1 MAADDEKTTGEET
14 ASRGVESEAWMHD
27 FLLLD
32 GPISKAVQLTTM
44 FDGNH
49 RVRRPQNLGGG
60 GGSRSRRTVG
70 GGGGARGRPSSFG
83 TTSTV
88 GGGAS
93 SITGIPDRKSQLLEQ
108 ARIQREQRREVARR
122 NGAAKNIQR
131 VYRAWT
137 CRASMVQQQPRGT
150 TSTTVVA
157 ENTCSGNRNGSSVGN
172 DGDTTIVQ
180 GETDTLRS
188 RYDHLVDDLLGGS
201 VDQQQQRMQAAVVEA
216 TSLLSLLLSPTLLPV
231 LVRQQRKLQPDT
243 GGRAV
248 VTDTDIVLGHLVLP
262 YARIVEKFGGMPQQ
276 QQQQQQEGGCAFASG
291 RIVRRCLILLQSLA
305 FGPSSSS
312 SPATSPSVAATS
324 LIGLISALL
333 GGADTDAQSQSQSSE
348 ALLTTTL
355 CNSTST
361 SPLEGYGPVLLFLCF
376 RDWFALATSSQ
387 KSHLDQKVIFCTAG
401 ILLRLSTRAAS
412 ILSSSGRP
420 ESSDK
425 QQQQLPP
432 SQPTGGA
439 DAKSILAAALFTSMV
454 NGEAGVKDEWSAE
467 IDHCIGSMFPGNRT
481 VRSGGSGPSGYIAL
495 FASLIQA
502 LDSKGTDTSSLDAV
516 GDVVRSM
523 VVGKEVTLLS
533 NALDHLAIQID
544 AQSSL
549 LIVRL
554 LKYVLDERPD
564 LAIVA
569 SLSAK
574 GEDVQRTLL
583 NSSGTNIVDLT
594 TNADGDV
601 DDDDDSSSDSDE
613 DMEEQAPQ
621 QPMAFAGMAQ
631 QGSGVARRAAAS
643 TGGNAMAGQK
653 RSRSSRFSRQDLQTT
668 GKLDRLYHTEFGNA
682 RREVLSRLKEKS
694 DSSSDANL
702 LIALGARIGSGNIM
716 GLLGVS
722 LFPSVKSESSSIQP
736 GRFVFISVLSRLL
749 QSVTCSKIR
758 NNAASPLLS
767 NLSFN
772 SELLEGL
779 WSFAKG
785 LANGGLGVHS
795 DSQALATVEVML
807 VFCDLFAHQ
816 LMAVDDDEFVARYA
830 SNDNN
835 DVVIVAD
842 EVVSHVRRCLYD
854 TYWARPVTRKDVLVP
869 SRVER
874 LNLEAIFNCHRLRL
888 LLSGTKLFNSLHERW
903 SRLFRSTP
911 FCDEQAWLFPNLVT
925 KGRDDDAVMVGGISS
940 SNAAHADNDG
950 LSDNESDASPM
961 DVDASS
967 LDGNGGSGGNQEP
980 TAADEENDALASTFS
995 DPKMARVLTAI
1006 PQALPF
1012 DRRVKMF
1019 SSLVSADKARTQDET
1034 RAFRQA
1040 MMRAMDSDEE
1050 WEFTGREQA
1059 EIRRDHL
1066 YDDSMH
1072 QLNKLGRKLRRKVQ
1086 ITMVNKH
1093 GQQEAGIDGG
1103 GVFKEFL
1110 DDLISEAFNP
1120 DAGSGE
1126 ASPRRPLFA
1135 VSPTETLA
1143 VNFDAGRDQAILS
1156 HYEFVGRVLGKSVYE
1171 SILVEPQFCLPFL
1184 NQLLGKQNTL
1194 DDLRGLDPE
1203 YYRHLNGL
1211 RRMSADDIAGL
1222 GLSFELTRGGETV
1235 ELMPGGSSIPVT
1247 KSNAIRY
1254 VHLVAHRKLNVDS
1267 TVQTSAFLRGFRDL
1281 IPAAWVRLFSA
1292 NELQKLISGDDTVK
1306 GIDVAGLRA
1315 ATVYAGGYHPSQP
1328 IMQWFW
1334 EVVEEFTPSQQRD
1347 FLKFMTSC
1355 SRQPLLGFQGLVPV
1369 PCIQQIRLTV
1379 DEEEG
1384 GEGGGQQAS
1393 GENAMIS
1400 KARLPTSSTC
1410 MNLLKL
1416 PKYKSKEMLR
1426 EKLLYAIESG
1436 AGFELS

>member
-1 MAADDEKTTGEET
+1 M
-14 ASRGVESEAWMHD
+14 
-27 FLLLD
+27 
-32 GPISKAVQLTTM
+32 
-44 FDGNH
+44 
-49 RVRRPQNLGGG
+49 
-60 GGSRSRRTVG
+60 
-70 GGGGARGRPSSFG
+70 ARGRSGRSGGPSSSFLSSG

-88 GGGAS
+88 GTTF

-122 NGAAKNIQR
+122 NGAARNIQR

-137 CRASMVQQQPRGT
+137 CRVS
-150 TSTTVVA
+150 VVA
-157 ENTCSGNRNGSSVGN
+157 ENRVTSSANSVEN
-172 DGDTTIVQ
+172 DGAMALRK
-180 GETDTLRS
+180 GPAETLRG
-188 RYDHLVDDLLGGS
+188 RYDRLVGELLRGA
-201 VDQQQQRMQAAVVEA
+201 VDQRQQQLQAAVVEA
-216 TSLLSLLLSPTLLPV
+216 TSLLSLLLSPTLLSV
-231 LVRQQRKLQPDT
+231 LVRHQRKLQSDT
-243 GGRAV
+243 GSKKV

-262 YARIVEKFGGMPQQ
+262 YARIFEKIGGMQMRQQ
-276 QQQQQQEGGCAFASG
+276 GGGCAFASG

-312 SPATSPSVAATS
+312 SSATSPSVAAAS

-333 GGADTDAQSQSQSSE
+333 GGGDASAAADAQTRGQSE
-348 ALLTTTL
+348 ALMTTTL

-387 KSHLDQKVIFCTAG
+387 KSPLDQKLIVSTAG

-412 ILSSSGRP
+412 ILSSAGLP

-439 DAKSILAAALFTSMV
+439 DAKSILAAALFTSIA
-454 NGEAGVKDEWSAE
+454 NGEGGAKDEWSAE
-467 IDHCIGSMFPGNRT
+467 IDRCIGSMFPGDRT
-481 VRSGGSGPSGYIAL
+481 VSSGGSGPCGYIAL

-502 LDSKGTDTSSLDAV
+502 LDSKVTDTPSPDAV

-523 VVGKEVTLLS
+523 AVGKEVILVS
-533 NALDHLAIQID
+533 NALDHLAVQID

-574 GEDVQRTLL
+574 GEDVQKTLL

-613 DMEEQAPQ
+613 EMEEQVPQ
-621 QPMAFAGMAQ
+621 QPTGFAGMAQ
-631 QGSGVARRAAAS
+631 QGSGLARRAAPS
-643 TGGNAMAGQK
+643 TGGNTMAGQK

-668 GKLDRLYHTEFGNA
+668 GKIDRLYHTEFGNA

-694 DSSSDANL
+694 DSPSDVNL
-702 LIALGARIGSGNIM
+702 LISLGARIGSGNIM
-716 GLLGVS
+716 SLLGIY
-722 LFPSVKSESSSIQP
+722 LFSSVESDSSSVPDQP
-736 GRFVFISVLSRLL
+736 GRYVYISVLCRLL

-772 SELLEGL
+772 SDLLGEL

-785 LANGGLGVHS
+785 LANGGLGVYS
-795 DSQALATVEVML
+795 DSESLATVEAML
-807 VFCDLFAHQ
+807 VFCDLFAQQ
-816 LMAVDDDEFVARYA
+816 LMAVDYDEFVARYT

-869 SRVER
+869 SKVDRV
-874 LNLEAIFNCHRLRL
+874 NLEAIFNCHRLRL

-950 LSDNESDASPM
+950 LSDSESDASPM

-967 LDGNGGSGGNQEP
+967 LDGNGGDSGNQEP

-1066 YDDSMH
+1066 YDDSIQ

-1086 ITMVNKH
+1086 ITMINKH

-1126 ASPRRPLFA
+1126 APPRRPLFA

-1143 VNFDAGRDQAILS
+1143 VNVDAGRDQAILS

-1211 RRMSADDIAGL
+1211 RRMSAEDIAGL

-1267 TVQTSAFLRGFRDL
+1267 AAQTSAFLRGFRDL

-1355 SRQPLLGFQGLVPV
+1355 SRQPLLGFQALVPV

-1379 DEEEG
+1379 DEEEGG

>member
-1 MAADDEKTTGEET
+1 
-14 ASRGVESEAWMHD
+14 
-27 FLLLD
+27 
-32 GPISKAVQLTTM
+32 M

-60 GGSRSRRTVG
+60 GGSRSRRAVG
-70 GGGGARGRPSSFG
+70 SGVARGRG
-83 TTSTV
+83 TTSSTAAV
-88 GGGAS
+88 GGAS

-137 CRASMVQQQPRGT
+137 CRVSMVLVQQQQQQQATT

-157 ENTCSGNRNGSSVGN
+157 ENNGNGSSGVGN
-172 DGDTTIVQ
+172 DGDVTLTQ
-180 GETDTLRS
+180 GQGHTDTLRS
-188 RYDHLVDDLLGGS
+188 RYDHLVNKLLGGA
-201 VDQQQQRMQAAVVEA
+201 VDQQQQQQMQAAVVEA
-216 TSLLSLLLSPTLLPV
+216 TSLLSQLLSPTLLPV
-231 LVRQQRKLQPDT
+231 LVRRQRKMQSDA
-243 GGRAV
+243 GSKAV

-262 YARIVEKFGGMPQQ
+262 YARIVEKFGQVPQQ
-276 QQQQQQEGGCAFASG
+276 QQVCAFASG
-291 RIVRRCLILLQSLA
+291 RIVRRCLISLQSLA
-305 FGPSSSS
+305 FGSSSS
-312 SPATSPSVAATS
+312 SSSATSPSAAAAS
-324 LIGLISALL
+324 LIGLISTLL
-333 GGADTDAQSQSQSSE
+333 GGIDASSSAATAQGQNQSQSE
-348 ALLTTTL
+348 ALMTKIL

-376 RDWFALATSSQ
+376 RDWFALATSSR
-387 KSHLDQKVIFCTAG
+387 KSHLDQKVIVSTAG
-401 ILLRLSTRAAS
+401 TLLRLSTRAAS

-420 ESSDK
+420 EMSDK
-425 QQQQLPP
+425 QQQQQQLLPP

-439 DAKSILAAALFTSMV
+439 DAKSILAAALFTSISNV
-454 NGEAGVKDEWSAE
+454 EGGTKDEWSSE
-467 IDHCIGSMFPGNRT
+467 IDRCISSMFPDKIG
-481 VRSGGSGPSGYIAL
+481 SGGSGSGCGGGRSPSGYVAL
-495 FASLIQA
+495 FGSLIQA
-502 LDSKGTDTSSLDAV
+502 LNSKGTDTSSPDAV

-523 VVGKEVTLLS
+523 VVGKEMTLLS

-544 AQSSL
+544 TPSSL
-549 LIVRL
+549 LIVRF

-569 SLSAK
+569 ALSAK
-574 GEDVQRTLL
+574 GEDVRSTLL

-594 TNADGDV
+594 AADDGV
-601 DDDDDSSSDSDE
+601 DDEDSTSDSDE
-613 DMEEQAPQ
+613 EMEEAPQ
-621 QPMAFAGMAQ
+621 QPAGFAGIAQ
-631 QGSGVARRAAAS
+631 QGPGLAGRAVASA
-643 TGGNAMAGQK
+643 GGRTMAGQK

-682 RREVLSRLKEKS
+682 RREVLSRLKEKL
-694 DSSSDANL
+694 DSSSDAKL
-702 LIALGARIGSGNIM
+702 LISLGSRIGSGKIM
-716 GLLGVS
+716 SLLGAS
-722 LFPSVKSESSSIQP
+722 LFSSAESESST
-736 GRFVFISVLSRLL
+736 GRFIYISVLSRLL

-767 NLSFN
+767 SLSFN
-772 SELLEGL
+772 SELLGEL
-779 WSFAKG
+779 WRFAKG
-785 LANGGLGVHS
+785 LSTGGFGVYS
-795 DSQALATVEVML
+795 DDEALETVEAML

-816 LMAVDDDEFVARYA
+816 LMAVDDDEFVTRYT
-830 SNDNN
+830 SNAN
-835 DVVIVAD
+835 DAIIMAD

-869 SRVER
+869 SRIDRVS
-874 LNLEAIFNCHRLRL
+874 LEAIFNCHRLRL

-940 SNAAHADNDG
+940 SNVAHADNDG
-950 LSDNESDASPM
+950 LSDSESDASAM

-967 LDGNGGSGGNQEP
+967 LDGNGSDRGNQEP

-1066 YDDSMH
+1066 YDDSMQ

-1086 ITMVNKH
+1086 ITMINKH

-1120 DAGSGE
+1120 DSESDE
-1126 ASPRRPLFA
+1126 ASPRKPLFA

-1143 VNFDAGRDQAILS
+1143 VNIDAGRDQTILS

-1211 RRMSADDIAGL
+1211 RRMSAEDISGL

-1235 ELMPGGSSIPVT
+1235 ELMPGGSSVPVT

-1267 TVQTSAFLRGFRDL
+1267 AAQTSAFLRGFRDL

-1334 EVVEEFTPSQQRD
+1334 EVLEEFTPSQQRD

-1355 SRQPLLGFQGLVPV
+1355 SRQPLLGFQALVPV

-1384 GEGGGQQAS
+1384 EQAS

-1416 PKYKSKEMLR
+1416 PKYSSKEMLR

>member
-1 MAADDEKTTGEET
+1 
-14 ASRGVESEAWMHD
+14 
-27 FLLLD
+27 
-32 GPISKAVQLTTM
+32 M

-70 GGGGARGRPSSFG
+70 GGVARGRSGLGGTRAGGGPSSG

-88 GGGAS
+88 GTTS

-137 CRASMVQQQPRGT
+137 CRVSMLSVRQQATT

-157 ENTCSGNRNGSSVGN
+157 ENSGNGSSAGN
-172 DGDTTIVQ
+172 DGATTFMK
-180 GETDTLRS
+180 GSADTLRS
-188 RYDHLVDDLLGGS
+188 RYDHLVHKLLGGS
-201 VDQQQQRMQAAVVEA
+201 IDQQEKQMQAAVVEA

-231 LVRQQRKLQPDT
+231 LVRHQRKLQSNT
-243 GGRAV
+243 GSKAV
-248 VTDTDIVLGHLVLP
+248 VTDMDIVLGHLVLP
-262 YARIVEKFGGMPQQ
+262 YAQIFEKNGGMPQQ
-276 QQQQQQEGGCAFASG
+276 QQQQDGGCAFASG

-312 SPATSPSVAATS
+312 PSAASPSVAAAR

-333 GGADTDAQSQSQSSE
+333 GGTDTSSSAVEAHSQGQSV
-348 ALLTTTL
+348 ALMTTIL

-387 KSHLDQKVIFCTAG
+387 KSHLDQKVIVSTAG

-412 ILSSSGRP
+412 ILSSSVRP

-425 QQQQLPP
+425 QQQQQQQLPP

-439 DAKSILAAALFTSMV
+439 DAKSILAAALFTSIA
-454 NGEAGVKDEWSAE
+454 NGEGGVKDEWSAE
-467 IDHCIGSMFPGNRT
+467 IDRCIGSMFPGDRT
-481 VRSGGSGPSGYIAL
+481 VSSGGSCPSGYIAL

-502 LDSKGTDTSSLDAV
+502 LDSKGTDTSIPDAV

-523 VVGKEVTLLS
+523 VVGKEVILLS
-533 NALDHLAIQID
+533 NALDHLAVQID

-574 GEDVQRTLL
+574 GEDVQKTLL

-613 DMEEQAPQ
+613 EMEEQAPR
-621 QPMAFAGMAQ
+621 QPGGFAGMAQ
-631 QGSGVARRAAAS
+631 QGSGLARRAAAS
-643 TGGNAMAGQK
+643 SGGTAMAGQK

-668 GKLDRLYHTEFGNA
+668 GKIDRLYHTEFGNA
-682 RREVLSRLKEKS
+682 RREVLSRLKEKL
-694 DSSSDANL
+694 DSSSDVNL
-702 LIALGARIGSGNIM
+702 LISLGARIGSGNVM
-716 GLLGVS
+716 SLLGVS
-722 LFPSVKSESSSIQP
+722 LFPSVESVSSSVPDQS
-736 GRFVFISVLSRLL
+736 GRYVYISVLSRLL

-772 SELLEGL
+772 SELLGEL
-779 WSFAKG
+779 WSFVKG
-785 LANGGLGVHS
+785 LANGGLGVYS
-795 DSQALATVEVML
+795 DSEALATVEAML

-816 LMAVDDDEFVARYA
+816 LMAVDDDEFVARYT

-874 LNLEAIFNCHRLRL
+874 VNLETIFNCHRLRL

-911 FCDEQAWLFPNLVT
+911 FCDEKAWLFPNLVT

-950 LSDNESDASPM
+950 LSDSESDASPM

-967 LDGNGGSGGNQEP
+967 LDGNGGDGGNQEP

-1066 YDDSMH
+1066 YDDSMQ

-1086 ITMVNKH
+1086 ITMINKH

-1126 ASPRRPLFA
+1126 VSPRRPLFA

-1143 VNFDAGRDQAILS
+1143 VNVDAGRDQAILS

-1211 RRMSADDIAGL
+1211 RRMSAEEVAGL

-1267 TVQTSAFLRGFRDL
+1267 AAQTSAFLRGFRDL

-1355 SRQPLLGFQGLVPV
+1355 SRQPLLGFRALVPV

-1379 DEEEG
+1379 DEEAGG
-1384 GEGGGQQAS
+1384 GEGGGQQAN

-1426 EKLLYAIESG
+1426 GKLLYAIESG